1 MPPKSTKNDTE
12 FDQLK
17 EELVKVS
24 NELRVHIDK
33 IGQLEKNR
41 DEILT
46 KLYNLMTPSTEEQS
60 SVKKAPAKKGAV
72 KKTEEVEPESDPEPE
87 PVKKAPVKKGAVKKT
102 EEPEVE
108 ATKKAPAKKG
118 AAKEAEVESAKKAPT
133 KKAPAKKGAAKEPEA
148 EVESESLAPPKKKAA
163 APKKPVASQSVK
175 APEPIDDISSSD
187 TDINSLSSCSS
198 GSDDSGGEDD

>member
-72 KKTEEVEPESDPEPE
+72 KKTEEVEPESEPEHEPE
-87 PVKKAPVKKGAVKKT
+87 PVKKAPVKKGAVKRLKSL
-102 EEPEVE
+102 
-108 ATKKAPAKKG
+108 KLKLQRKHLQRRHLLR
-118 AAKEAEVESAKKAPT
+118 KE
-133 KKAPAKKGAAKEPEA
+133 
-148 EVESESLAPPKKKAA
+148 L
-163 APKKPVASQSVK
+163 
-175 APEPIDDISSSD
+175 
-187 TDINSLSSCSS
+187 
-198 GSDDSGGEDD
+198 